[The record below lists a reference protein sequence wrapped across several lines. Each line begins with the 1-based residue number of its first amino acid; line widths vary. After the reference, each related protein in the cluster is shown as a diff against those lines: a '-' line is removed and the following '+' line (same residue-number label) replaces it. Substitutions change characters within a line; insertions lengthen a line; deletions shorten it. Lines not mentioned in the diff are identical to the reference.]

1 MLAISPPLNIFNYR
15 RLQFGTQWSSIGG
28 SLHVQNPRNISL
40 REPDISPTALIYY
53 DYALTFPDEV
63 KYIWAQ
69 KILKPSVLLYVL
81 CRYALPAN
89 ILYLLAIGHKLGHCD
104 SWYKVIGAVSVLGR
118 AAVLGQ
124 CASELRDRS
133 DIAIPN

>member
-1 MLAISPPLNIFNYR
+1 MLAISPPLIIFNYR

-40 REPDISPTALIYY
+40 WEPDISPTALIYY

-63 KYIWAQ
+63 KYIWSQ

-89 ILYLLAIGHKLGHCD
+89 ILYLLAIGHKLDHCD
-104 SWYKVIGAVSVLGR
+104 SWYKVIGAISVLGR

-124 CASELRDRS
+124 CASAL
-133 DIAIPN
+133 